1 MKNVNGNDSAPSTAK
16 RKLTLADL
24 AKVTGGGAA
33 QAGNLQIE
41 TKEDIK
47 VIIR

>member
-1 MKNVNGNDSAPSTAK
+1 MKNVNGNDSAPPSHK

-24 AKVTGGGAA
+24 TKVAGGATRPP
-33 QAGNLQIE
+33 NIQIE
-41 TKEDIK
+41 TKEDVK